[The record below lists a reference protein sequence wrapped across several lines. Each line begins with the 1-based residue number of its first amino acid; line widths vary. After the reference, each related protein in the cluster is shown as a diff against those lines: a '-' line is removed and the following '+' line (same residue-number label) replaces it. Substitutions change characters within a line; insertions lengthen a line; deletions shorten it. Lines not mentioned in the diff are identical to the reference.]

1 MQQRKCIS
9 HQTLVFFI
17 ALKQNFYLKKTGFFI
32 TGKGEKMNKVISAC
46 GIDCFQC
53 EAYLATQNDDRERKV
68 DIAKRWSEQYQ
79 GKIQPEDI
87 NCDGCMSE
95 GAKFSWCG
103 LCPIRLCVIEN
114 GYKSCAEC
122 PDFPCDKN
130 EYVYQ
135 VNPSA
140 KENIERMR

>member
-1 MQQRKCIS
+1 
-9 HQTLVFFI
+9 
-17 ALKQNFYLKKTGFFI
+17 
-32 TGKGEKMNKVISAC
+32 MNKIISAC
-46 GIDCFQC
+46 GVDCFKC
-53 EAYLATQNDDRERKV
+53 EAYLATQDNDQERKV
-68 DIAKRWSEQYQ
+68 DIANRWSEHYQ
-79 GKIQPEDI
+79 GEIQPEDI

-122 PDFPCDKN
+122 SDFPCEKT

-135 VNPSA
+135 VDPSA
-140 KENIERMR
+140 KENIERIRQKLN